1 MARRVSSPRLVG
13 RAKELAQ
20 LGAALERARAG
31 SPAAV
36 LVAGEAGVGKTRL
49 VSEFAAKATATGASV
64 LAGGCAALVEAE
76 LAYAPLAEALR
87 GLLQRLE
94 PAAVTGLLAGD
105 RGELAR
111 LLPELGTA
119 DHQPPE
125 QGLEGEAGRARLFGV
140 LHRLLARLGGDA
152 PVVLVVE
159 DLHWAD
165 RSTLEF
171 LSYLIRALHE
181 ERLLL
186 VGTWRSDELPRGH
199 PVRRWLAEQHRSSRV
214 EHLELQRLSRGELAE
229 QLAGI
234 LGTPAPG
241 LVEAVFAR
249 SGGNP
254 FFAEELLAAA
264 NGTAAALPARLREV
278 LLLRVGDCTPACQ
291 AVLRV
296 AAAAGRRVQEH
307 LLAAVAPLGEA
318 ELLAG
323 LREAVDQQLLVVRP
337 DQDAYAFRHALVQ
350 EAVYGE
356 LLPGER
362 TRLHAAL
369 AERLGSAEAGGPGAA
384 AEVAVHWYRA
394 RDLPNA
400 LAWSI
405 RAAAEAEAV
414 HAYAEALGHYDRA
427 LDLWD
432 RVVDAQARAGM
443 DHVELLRR
451 AAQAAYDGYDPR
463 ARALIGQALSE
474 VDPAAEPV
482 RAGLLH
488 ERRSRYDLDSK
499 HEAASDAVR
508 LIPANPPTVERAR
521 VLARLAEVNFI
532 AGRST
537 EARTAAEE
545 ALAIARRLG
554 ADRELVRAL
563 IIVGGAQAADGAF
576 EAGIAALQKAARRA
590 EQHADPDQMKSAH
603 LLLGE
608 ALMQAGRLEEAVDV
622 SLAGRELLQ
631 RLKVPSYWES
641 LLLVNA
647 AEALFKLGRWDDAD
661 PLATQSLAQARG
673 EASPPTI
680 VAMLQIPR
688 GEFQAAEAHL
698 EAAQDRSLGGDPEDV
713 RVYSELVAELRAW
726 QGRLDEAHAAVVE
739 GLDRL
744 ADTGERVRSGR
755 LLCLGLR
762 VEADRAERAR
772 ARHDHHE
779 LDAAVRTA
787 DALAARAAAM
797 TPNPLVQH
805 VTPVLASGVVAAVFD
820 GERSR
825 LEGHSNPDRWQAAAT
840 AWQALRRPYPPRLR
854 RRLLGRRDEWVHV
867 RRLADAQDGDRAATR
882 LDPAGRRHHPGLA
895 LDRRRPQLVGAGQ
908 GQPHPLGRAGLH
920 RSGPRGGQRR
930 RRGDLLRL
938 PQRLGRGRGVEH
950 RLLGRAP
957 PRRRSVRQRALR
969 RGEPAH
975 ACALQHAG
983 GPVRG
988 RVLPGRL
995 RGPGQLWQHLHAVLR
1010 PGDRERPVPPADRR
1024 VLLHGR
1030 QLNRPGGPGS
1040 PGPPAPGL

>member
-119 DHQPPE
+119 EHQPPD
-125 QGLEGEAGRARLFGV
+125 QGLESEAGRARLFGV

-307 LLAAVAPLGEA
+307 LLAAVEPLGEA

-362 TRLHAAL
+362 TRL
-369 AERLGSAEAGGPGAA
+369 
-384 AEVAVHWYRA
+384 
-394 RDLPNA
+394 
-400 LAWSI
+400 
-405 RAAAEAEAV
+405 
-414 HAYAEALGHYDRA
+414 LGHYDRA

-680 VAMLQIPR
+680 VAMLEVPR

-772 ARHDHHE
+772 ARHDPHE